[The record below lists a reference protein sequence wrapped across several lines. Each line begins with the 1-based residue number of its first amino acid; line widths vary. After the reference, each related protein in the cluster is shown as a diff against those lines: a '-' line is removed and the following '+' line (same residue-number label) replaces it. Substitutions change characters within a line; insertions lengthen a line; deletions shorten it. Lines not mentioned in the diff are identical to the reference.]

1 MKFVVQPPN
10 TEAWRKRIEKAQ
22 IEDIKITKKPD
33 HAAGGA
39 YVFEV

>member
-1 MKFVVQPPN
+1 MNFVVKPPN

-22 IEDIKITKKPD
+22 IEDMKITKKPD
-33 HAAGGA
+33 HAVGGA